1 MAPSIHLLVNV
12 IGGWKSSSNKTETWQ
27 WGVRFRASNVGAADV
42 GTIPTDFVP
51 VATNINRTESAW
63 TITGNWKLQ
72 GPTLNNLNIDDWLND
87 QIAPA
92 VTALMTRAGTASDM
106 ETREIRV
113 YPIRSPDGR
122 AEPAS
127 PYLSGSPVTLAYTGT
142 RPAGANSGTLPLQN
156 AIVASL
162 RSGAPGRHG
171 RGRFF
176 IPGPTSGSLD
186 TTTGRLSGAYAA
198 AWATAAKT
206 FLEACQIR
214 LTVPNTMFVDAIVT
228 GKPYETYN
236 LVKTVIVD
244 DLVDT
249 QRRRR
254 KSLVGNPASVNLV
267 IP

>member
-142 RPAGANSGTLPLQN
+142 PPAGPTAGHSRSRTRSSPRSAQELLAVTVAADSSSPAPPVGPLTRRPAA
-156 AIVASL
+156 
-162 RSGAPGRHG
+162 
-171 RGRFF
+171 
-176 IPGPTSGSLD
+176 
-186 TTTGRLSGAYAA
+186 
-198 AWATAAKT
+198 
-206 FLEACQIR
+206 
-214 LTVPNTMFVDAIVT
+214 
-228 GKPYETYN
+228 
-236 LVKTVIVD
+236 
-244 DLVDT
+244 
-249 QRRRR
+249 
-254 KSLVGNPASVNLV
+254 
-267 IP
+267 